1 MWTFRWM
8 EELRQDLDYCLRMLR
23 RNPTFTTAAV
33 LTLALGIGSATAI
46 FSVANAVLL
55 RPLRYEDPDGI
66 YRIRTMDARGLPVG
80 QIGRAHI
87 APLNE
92 GSSAVQAAAYGFVQ
106 ESSIIGHD
114 GL

>member
-46 FSVANAVLL
+46 FSVANAVLM
-55 RPLRYEDPDGI
+55 RSV
-66 YRIRTMDARGLPVG
+66 AVRGSPW
-80 QIGRAHI
+80 
-87 APLNE
+87 
-92 GSSAVQAAAYGFVQ
+92 SSR
-106 ESSIIGHD
+106 SSQRR
-114 GL
+114 